1 MIEAR
6 TAQAGPTPTPTA
18 TPAPTP
24 GPNQAPICTG
34 VQAFPDA
41 LWPLNKSFVPVWV
54 AGVSDPDGD
63 SFTLS
68 IESIFQDESLENRS
82 GGIVSADAWG
92 IGSETAHLRAERSG
106 LGDGRVYHVGF
117 RAEDAFGAT
126 CSGTVTVCVPHQ
138 PSTDCVD
145 QGPLFDSTRP
155 PSLET
160 SDPEPGAVDV
170 PRTAW
175 LSLTLRELGRGV
187 VNSLDLRCDETKIGH
202 SVYPVGADSV
212 IVNPERELPPGSL
225 CRVRWKGQGGL
236 EAFFFETAAGNG
248 TGVISYDRRDDT
260 IVTPFPDDYW
270 LVDDPT
276 KPSGKRLQLEIGNLG
291 DPWADAWIPSISV
304 ALLERDGFSPNQMV
318 LLDFSE
324 GVDPTSLPAD
334 AFDSLD
340 PFAQIALFDMNPSS
354 ADFGARVP
362 FTAHVGN
369 DPAPVSVDHTV
380 VLFPAVTLDPGGSYG
395 LVVTNRLHAAGNAG
409 RPFEHSEF
417 FQAVAS
423 APTPGE
429 APEAARARESIEPVL
444 AFLESVPEVP
454 IPREDVALALRISIR
469 SVGFDPSDL
478 VAVKEA
484 YLAAPPPV
492 LNVNSIVSTRKRAA
506 IVRGTVDLP
515 IYIGPGDDLSAIN
528 RDPVTG
534 KPVPVEFEAVPFVLS
549 LPLAAHEGPVPIVFF
564 QHWWG
569 GRPSD
574 LLGKG
579 QEFLDDAGY
588 AIGGIEDFPHRRYWR
603 PLGLGVAAVEHQHVL
618 AHQKFP
624 LLNIQSYMDMLGFLR
639 AIQGLGER
647 SFLPHRA
654 PDDIPEID
662 PTRILFRG
670 HSRGANMSLGFLPLA
685 PEVTA
690 AVASVGTG
698 RAYEHYMHQAQS
710 RGSLTGYRKF
720 RFALFGIE
728 NDRHDAYFLAKHLY
742 REPLVI
748 EGAEDA
754 TPPSLL
760 YLEGIGDPLISST
773 ALRAAARELGVPL
786 IRPLQRSTPVLEE
799 VDAPLAANIAP
810 DVTAGLFQYDPFET
824 PSCRDIFREFNA
836 HNCALIAREAETQ
849 ILHLF
854 ETALDPDRTPEII
867 DPFR

>member
-1 MIEAR
+1 M
-6 TAQAGPTPTPTA
+6 PVSV
-18 TPAPTP
+18 
-24 GPNQAPICTG
+24 TG
-34 VQAFPDA
+34 VR
-41 LWPLNKSFVPVWV
+41 
-54 AGVSDPDGD
+54 DPDGD
-63 SFTLS
+63 AFSLS
-68 IESIFQDESLENRS
+68 IESIYQDESIYQEESLDKRPE
-82 GGIVSADAWG
+82 GVVSADAWG
-92 IGSETAHLRAERSG
+92 IGSETAHLRAERRG
-106 LGDGRVYHVGF
+106 LGDGRVYHVDF

-138 PSTDCVD
+138 SSTDCVD

-155 PSLET
+155 PLLET

-175 LSLTLRELGRGV
+175 LRLTLRELGSGV
-187 VNSLDLRCDETKIGH
+187 VNSLGLRCGETRIGL
-202 SVYPVGADSV
+202 SVYPVGANSV
-212 IVNPERELPPGSL
+212 IANPEQELPPGSV
-225 CRVRWKGQGGL
+225 CRVRWAGPGGP
-236 EAFFFETAAGNG
+236 EEFFFATAPGG
-248 TGVISYDRRDDT
+248 GSGVVTYDRRDDT

-270 LVDDPT
+270 LVDDPST
-276 KPSGKRLQLEIGNLG
+276 LSGKRLQLEIGNLG
-291 DPWADAWIPSISV
+291 NAHANRWIRSISV
-304 ALLERDGFSPNQMV
+304 ALLEHDGFSPNQIV

-324 GVDPTSLPAD
+324 SVDPASLPAD
-334 AFDSLD
+334 AFASLD

-409 RPFEHSEF
+409 RPFAHSQF

-423 APTPGE
+423 APTLGE
-429 APEAARARESIEPVL
+429 ASEAARARESIEPVL
-444 AFLESVPEVP
+444 AFLASVPEVP

-492 LNVNSIVSTRKRAA
+492 LNVTSITATERRAA
-506 IVRGTVDLP
+506 VIRGTVDLP
-515 IYIGPGDDLSAIN
+515 IYIGPGDDLGAVN

-534 KPVPVEFEAVPFVLS
+534 RPVPVEFEAVPFVLS
-549 LPLAAHEGPVPIVFF
+549 LPHAAHEGPVPIVFF
-564 QHWWG
+564 QHAWG

-574 LLGKG
+574 LLIRDDH
-579 QEFLDDAGY
+579 EFLDDAGY
-588 AIGGIEDFPHRRYWR
+588 AIGGIEDFSHRRFSA
-603 PLGLGVAAVEHQHVL
+603 GVADVEYRHVL
-618 AHQKFP
+618 RHRRFP
-624 LLNIQSYMDMLGFLR
+624 LLNIQSYMDMVGFLR

-647 SFLPHRA
+647 SFLPRGA

-670 HSRGANMSLGFLPLA
+670 HSLGSQHAQAFLPLA

-690 AVASVGTG
+690 AVATAGAG
-698 RAYEHYMHQAQS
+698 RVYEHYMHQVQS
-710 RGSLTGYRKF
+710 RGNLAGYTKF
-720 RFALFGIE
+720 GQALFGIE
-728 NDRHDAYFLAKHLY
+728 HDRHESYFLAKHLY
-742 REPLVI
+742 REPFVI
-748 EGAEDA
+748 EGAADA

-773 ALRAAARELGVPL
+773 ALRAAAHQFGIPL

-824 PSCRDIFREFNA
+824 PSCRDRGLDGHI
-836 HNCALIAREAETQ
+836 CAGFAWEVYTQ
-849 ILHLF
+849 ILHFF
-854 ETALDPDRTPEII
+854 ETALDPDRPAEII
-867 DPFR
+867 DPFLSGVEVSAEDTGLEPAPRPSVPEIWSAPENWNRP